1 MSNPSD
7 QLSTFT
13 PPLAPMLTEAQA
25 KNKFRREKLANFFF
39 DLAKLVFA
47 GLVVGS
53 VTPIFTDK
61 FQIVNLVFLLIGAL
75 GTYILAIFANELL
88 K

>member
-1 MSNPSD
+1 MDNA
-7 QLSTFT
+7 QST
-13 PPLAPMLTEAQA
+13 AVSEALA
-25 KNKFRREKLANFFF
+25 KNKLRREKLANFFF

-53 VTPIFTDK
+53 VTPIFIDT
-61 FQIVNLVFLLIGAL
+61 FQPSILIPVVIGLVV
-75 GTYILAIFANELL
+75 TVVLASFANNLL